1 MSYAT
6 LRGHSDRPLTQHMH
20 QSPTESPCRDC
31 KWKHTDK
38 TDCAEYCK
46 KLAEFQGRSR
56 PINLDIKHDPPKK
69 PRRKKPSEPSRYIRK
84 PPEEHLPSGRKRV
97 IPEDAT
103 CSYPGCDNLA
113 EAAKYKDLYTG
124 YLCHRHYALLSN
136 RWTRNMT
143 IYDKEGNL

>member
-1 MSYAT
+1 MSYAS
-6 LRGHSDRPLTQHMH
+6 LRGHSDRPLCQHTNET
-20 QSPTESPCRDC
+20 PNASPCRDC
-31 KWKHTDK
+31 EFRSQDK
-38 TDCAEYCK
+38 NSHPDCINCIK
-46 KLAEFQGRSR
+46 RSGFYTR

-69 PRRKKPSEPSRYIRK
+69 KRSRKKTEPSRYIRK

-124 YLCHRHYALLSN
+124 YLCHRHYALFSN
-136 RWTRNMT
+136 RWTRKGT
-143 IYDKEGNL
+143 IYDKDGNL